1 MKNEQVFVDPER
13 GTRAGIPE
21 AVLALGKSEANL
33 EKAISRLLKHHPVI
47 VTKVSDVQ
55 AGFLMNHF
63 KEMNHN
69 IQGRTVTIG
78 GSWDHDV
85 GKCALVTAG
94 TSDISIAE
102 EAASTLEYFGIEPIR
117 AYDRGVAGLHRS
129 AEVVEILKS
138 EPKMGVIIIAGMEG
152 ALPSV
157 IASQISQPVI
167 AVPTSVGYG
176 SNFEGLSA
184 LLGMLNSCVPG
195 ISVVNIDNGFG
206 AACAVYRAMKS
217 YGKSSPARHEAANP
231 RL

>member
-1 MKNEQVFVDPER
+1 MKNEQVVVDPDR
-13 GTRAGIPE
+13 GGRAGIPE
-21 AVLALGKSEANL
+21 AVLALGKSDVNL
-33 EKAISRLLKHHPVI
+33 EKAVSRLLDHHPVI
-47 VTKVSDVQ
+47 ITKISDAQ
-55 AGFLMNHF
+55 AIFLKSHF
-63 KEMNHN
+63 KEIIHN
-69 IQGRTVTIG
+69 TMGKTAIIG
-78 GSWDHDV
+78 GTWDRNV

-102 EAASTLEYFGIEPIR
+102 ETASTLEYFGIEPVR

-138 EPKMGVIIIAGMEG
+138 EPKTAVIIIAGMEG

-157 IASQISQPVI
+157 IASQITQPVI

-206 AACAVYRAMKS
+206 AACAVYRAMKT
-217 YGKSSPARHEAANP
+217 YGSR
-231 RL
+231 

>member
-1 MKNEQVFVDPER
+1 
-13 GTRAGIPE
+13 
-21 AVLALGKSEANL
+21 LGKSNINL
-33 EKAISRLLKHHPVI
+33 EKAISKLLNHHPVI
-47 VTKVSDVQ
+47 VTKVSDDQVDYLKSQ
-55 AGFLMNHF
+55 F
-63 KEMNHN
+63 KEIKHN
-69 IQGRTVTIG
+69 CQGKTLTIG
-78 GSWDHDV
+78 GSWDRDI

-102 EAASTLEYFGIEPIR
+102 EAAGTLEYFGIEPIR

-129 AEVVEILKS
+129 TQVVEALKS
-138 EPKMGVIIIAGMEG
+138 EPKMGVIIVAGMEG

-206 AACAVYRAMKS
+206 AACAVYRAMKT
-217 YGKSSPARHEAANP
+217 YGSK
-231 RL
+231 

>member
-13 GTRAGIPE
+13 GSRAGIPE
-21 AVLALGKSEANL
+21 AVLAMGKSDVNL
-33 EKAISRLLKHHPVI
+33 EKAISRLLEHHPVI
-47 VTKVSDVQ
+47 VTKVSDAQ
-55 AGFLMNHF
+55 AAFLKSHF
-63 KEMNHN
+63 KEINHN
-69 IQGRTVTIG
+69 AQGRTVIIG
-78 GSWDHDV
+78 GPWDRGV

-102 EAASTLEYFGIEPIR
+102 EAASTLEYFGIEPMR
-117 AYDRGVAGLHRS
+117 AYDRGVAGPHRS
-129 AEVVEILKS
+129 AEVIEILKS
-138 EPKMGVIIIAGMEG
+138 EPKMAVIIVAGMEG

-157 IASQISQPVI
+157 IASQICQPVI

-206 AACAVYRAMKS
+206 AACAVYRAMKT
-217 YGKSSPARHEAANP
+217 YG
-231 RL
+231 

>member
-1 MKNEQVFVDPER
+1 MKNEQVIVDPDR
-13 GTRAGIPE
+13 GCRAGIPE
-21 AVLALGKSEANL
+21 AVLALGKSDENL
-33 EKAISRLLKHHPVI
+33 IKAVSRLLKHHPVI
-47 VTKVSDVQ
+47 VTKVSDAQ
-55 AGFLMNHF
+55 SIILKSNF
-63 KEMNHN
+63 KEISHN
-69 IQGRTVTIG
+69 SQGRTAIIG
-78 GSWDHDV
+78 GNWDHDV

-102 EAASTLEYFGIEPIR
+102 EAASTLEYFGIEPFR

-129 AEVVEILKS
+129 AEVVEILRS
-138 EPKMGVIIIAGMEG
+138 EPKMAVIIVAGMEG

-157 IASQISQPVI
+157 IASQITQPVI

-206 AACAVYRAMKS
+206 AACAVYRAMKT
-217 YGKSSPARHEAANP
+217 YR
-231 RL
+231 